1 VRRVLV
7 LVLTSVFVAAL
18 SACGSGSPDPEPTG
32 IGLVSV
38 TGQAGKK
45 PKVTFDKPFNT
56 TKTESKVLAK
66 GTGGKVAANDN
77 VVVNYVGING
87 RDGKEF
93 DTSWQ
98 QGRGPTVFTLK
109 EGPGGLIA
117 GFLKGMIGKHVGDRV
132 LITIPSQDGYAQ
144 GNPQAGIKKGDD
156 LIFVLDLMSR
166 PLPEAKGEAVTPPDG
181 LPTVKMDKASKLP
194 VDITVPKTDAPA
206 ELVAEP
212 LIRGE
217 GDKVGEKS
225 TVTFHYTAA
234 NWRTGK
240 PFVSSWS
247 AGSPQTL
254 PLAQTTVKG
263 LREGI
268 TGQTVGSRLILV
280 VPPDKGFGRDLEQTD
295 VKKSDTVV
303 FVIDILDAT

>member
-1 VRRVLV
+1 MRRVLV

-18 SACGSGSPDPEPTG
+18 SACGSGTPDPAPTG
-32 IGLVSV
+32 ISLVSV
-38 TGQAGKK
+38 EGNPGKK

-56 TKTESKVLAK
+56 TKTESKVLTK
-66 GTGGKVAANDN
+66 GKGEKVAANDN

-98 QGRGPTVFTLK
+98 QGRGPTVFALR
-109 EGPGGLIA
+109 EGGLIA
-117 GFLKGMIGKHVGDRV
+117 GFLKGMIGKNVGDRV

-144 GNPQAGIKKGDD
+144 GNKDAGIKKGDD

-166 PLPEAKGEAVTPPDG
+166 PLQEAKGKTVTPPDG
-181 LPTVKMDKASKLP
+181 LPTVKLDKASKAP
-194 VDITVPKTDAPA
+194 TDISVPKTDAP
-206 ELVAEP
+206 EKLVAEP

-217 GDKVGEKS
+217 GAKVDAKS

-240 PFVSSWS
+240 PFVSSWTS
-247 AGSPQTL
+247 SPQSL
-254 PLAQTTVKG
+254 PLAQTTVVG
-263 LREGI
+263 LREGLV
-268 TGQTVGSRLILV
+268 GQTIGSRLILV

-303 FVIDILDAT
+303 FVIDILDAR

>member
-7 LVLTSVFVAAL
+7 LLLTSVFVAVLA
-18 SACGSGSPDPEPTG
+18 ACGSGSPDPEPTG

-38 TGQAGKK
+38 SGEAGKK
-45 PKVTFDKPFNT
+45 PKVSFAKPFNT
-56 TKTESKVLAK
+56 TKTESKVLTK
-66 GTGGKVAANDN
+66 GKGEKVAANDN

-98 QGRGPTVFTLK
+98 KGRGPTVFSLR
-109 EGPGGLIA
+109 EGGLIP
-117 GFLKGMIGKHVGDRV
+117 GFLKGMIGKTVGDRV

-144 GNPQAGIKKGDD
+144 GNQQAGIKKGDD

-166 PLPEAKGEAVTPPDG
+166 PLQEAKGEAVTPPDG
-181 LPTVKMDKASKLP
+181 LPTVKMDKTSKLP
-194 VDITVPKTDAPA
+194 VDIKVPKTDAPG

-217 GDKVGEKS
+217 GAKVDAKS

-254 PLAQTTVKG
+254 PLAQTTVTG

-268 TGQTVGSRLILV
+268 TGQTVGSLLILV
-280 VPPDKGFGRDLEQTD
+280 VPPDKGFGRALEQTD
-295 VKKSDTVV
+295 VKKTDTVV